1 MWPRGIANSHPAA
14 QMLHSYSNLGCPVD
28 TGEDWTTEHIIQAL
42 KRGPHI
48 SAKEPDAAKQLRE
61 ETNIKV
67 AEGHAKIVRWK
78 DIKINTPKNLKISPV
93 AMIPHKSR
101 KYRTIIDLSFQLRI
115 KGKKMPSVNSGT
127 KPIAPQK
134 AMAQLGIALKR
145 IIYQMAQY
153 HNTKT
158 PFLFSKVDLK
168 DGFWRMVVS
177 TSDAWN
183 FAMFS
188 RQQTTYQQ
196 L

>member
-1 MWPRGIANSHPAA
+1 MVGRK
-14 QMLHSYSNLGCPVD
+14 
-28 TGEDWTTEHIIQAL
+28 GEGKEVRKVR
-42 KRGPHI
+42 KRV
-48 SAKEPDAAKQLRE
+48 Q
-61 ETNIKV
+61 
-67 AEGHAKIVRWK
+67 AEGHAKIVKWK

-168 DGFWRMVVS
+168 DGFWRMVVNH
-177 TSDAWN
+177 TDA
-183 FAMFS
+183 
-188 RQQTTYQQ
+188 
-196 L
+196 